1 MDFITSNHFKV
12 SLKEHITRYI
22 KNLRENAEVPLTE
35 QETTALQESE
45 PEDLPEYAFA
55 SGDSDSD

>member
-1 MDFITSNHFKV
+1 MFCLT
-12 SLKEHITRYI
+12 LKEHITRYI
-22 KNLRENAEVPLTE
+22 KNLRENADVPLAE